1 MGGEGNVAQISDVK
15 EKLLEDPEKIVELLE
30 EYNFCH
36 INSKPQEIRCSRDDK
51 GGPNIS
57 IRLHNNPWI
66 NVSDYA
72 RGVYTDIFSF
82 IAQERGS
89 TFREVL
95 LTTKKILGLGDD
107 WEPRKS
113 YQLFGGIYNGIGKNA
128 KLKSTIYDED
138 ILSQYKKCGNLKFL
152 ESHISL
158 ESQMKF
164 GLMYSVE
171 QQKIIIPI
179 RDIFG
184 NLAGVK
190 SRRNYETDN
199 PDDPKY
205 VFECPTSK
213 SMILYGAYEN
223 YQHLMNADRIVIGEA
238 EKFVLAADSYQY
250 NSAVAIMGNTLS
262 SEQAKILLS
271 FNAKEYCF
279 MLDEGLPL
287 ETTYQNAQLLKSF
300 AVMREC
306 RTTFFNWQNSL
317 CVGEKE
323 SPTDNGKEIF
333 YYILDN
339 EIEPI
344 ENLTE
349 DKDDEI

>member
-1 MGGEGNVAQISDVK
+1 MAQISDVK

-30 EYNFCH
+30 TYNFCH
-36 INSKPQEIRCSRDDK
+36 INSKPQEIRCGRDDK

-66 NVSDYA
+66 NVSYYA

-82 IAQERGS
+82 IAQERGV

-95 LTTKKILGLGDD
+95 LSTKKILGLDD
-107 WEPRKS
+107 HWEPKKKH
-113 YQLFGGIYNGIGKNA
+113 QLFNGIYSNIGKNV
-128 KLKSTIYDED
+128 KPELQIYDES
-138 ILSQYKKCGNLKFL
+138 ILDQYPKCGNLRFL
-152 ESHISL
+152 KDHISL
-158 ESQMKF
+158 ETQMKF
-164 GLMYSVE
+164 GLRYSVE
-171 QQKIIIPI
+171 YQRILIPI

-199 PDDPKY
+199 LDDPKY

-223 YQHLMNADRIVIGEA
+223 YSHLMNADKILIFES
-238 EKFVLAADSYQY
+238 EKSTCACDSYGY
-250 NSAVAIMGNTLS
+250 NNAVSIMGNALS

-279 MLDEGLPL
+279 MLDEGLDL
-287 ETTYQNAQLLKSF
+287 NVTLQNAKLLKSF
-300 AVMREC
+300 ATMREC
-306 RTTFFNWQNSL
+306 KITYFDWQNSL
-317 CVGEKE
+317 SVGSKE
-323 SPTDNGKEIF
+323 SPTDCGKNIF
-333 YYILDN
+333 EYIIQN
-339 EIEPI
+339 EIENI
-344 ENLTE
+344 EKIT
-349 DKDDEI
+349 DDEI

>member
-1 MGGEGNVAQISDVK
+1 MAQISDIK
-15 EKLLEDPEKIVELLE
+15 EKLLEEPEKIVELLE
-30 EYNFCH
+30 EYNFEH
-36 INSKPQEIRCSRDDK
+36 ISLRQNEIRMARNLE

-57 IRLHNNPWI
+57 MRLQGNEWCNI
-66 NVSDYA
+66 VDFA
-72 RGVYTDIFSF
+72 RGYKGDIFSF
-82 IAQERGS
+82 IAQERGVI
-89 TFREVL
+89 FREVL
-95 LTTKKILGLGDD
+95 LATKKILGLDD
-107 WEPRKS
+107 HWEPKKK
-113 YQLFGGIYNGIGKNA
+113 YQLFNGIYANIGKNA
-128 KLKSTIYDED
+128 KPTSTIYDEG
-138 ILSQYKKCGNLKFL
+138 ILNQYKKCCNLRFL
-152 ESHISL
+152 RDHISL
-158 ESQMKF
+158 ESQVKF

-171 QQKIIIPI
+171 QQRIIIPI

-223 YQHLMNADRIVIGEA
+223 YQHLMNSDRVVIGEA

-262 SEQAKILLS
+262 PEQAKILLS

-279 MLDEGLPL
+279 MLDEGLDL
-287 ETTYQNAQLLKSF
+287 SVTYQNSQLLKSF
-300 AVMREC
+300 AAMREC
-306 RTTFFNWQNSL
+306 KITYFDWRDSL

-323 SPTDNGKEIF
+323 SPTDNGRETF
-333 YYILDN
+333 YYILEN
-339 EIEPI
+339 EIKDIKEL
-344 ENLTE
+344 EKELTE
-349 DKDDEI
+349 DESDLI

>member
-1 MGGEGNVAQISDVK
+1 MAQISDVK
-15 EKLLEDPEKIVELLE
+15 EKLLEEPEKIVELLE

-82 IAQERGS
+82 IAQERGV

-95 LTTKKILGLGDD
+95 LSTKKILGLGDD
-107 WEPRKS
+107 WEPKKK

-138 ILSQYKKCGNLKFL
+138 ILSQYKKCCNLRFL

-171 QQKIIIPI
+171 QQRIIIPI

-184 NLAGVK
+184 NLAGIK

-262 SEQAKILLS
+262 SEQAKILLG

-279 MLDEGLPL
+279 MLDEGLDL
-287 ETTYQNAQLLKSF
+287 SVTYQNAQLLKSF
-300 AVMREC
+300 AAMREC
-306 RTTFFNWQNSL
+306 KVTFFNWQNSL
-317 CVGEKE
+317 CIGEKE
-323 SPTDNGKEIF
+323 SPTDDGRENF
-333 YYILDN
+333 YYILAN

-344 ENLTE
+344 ENLTKNE
-349 DKDDEI
+349 DDEI

>member
-1 MGGEGNVAQISDVK
+1 MAQISDVK

-57 IRLHNNPWI
+57 IRLHNNPWA

-72 RGVYTDIFSF
+72 RGIYTDIFSF
-82 IAQERGS
+82 IAQERGV

-95 LTTKKILGLGDD
+95 LSTKKILGLDD
-107 WEPRKS
+107 HWEPKKS

-128 KLKSTIYDED
+128 KPELQIYDES
-138 ILSQYKKCGNLKFL
+138 ILDKYPKCGNLRFL
-152 ESHISL
+152 KDHISL
-158 ESQMKF
+158 ETQMKF
-164 GLMYSVE
+164 GLRYSVE
-171 QQKIIIPI
+171 SQRILIPI

-199 PDDPKY
+199 PEDPKY

-223 YQHLMNADRIVIGEA
+223 YQYLMNADRVIIGEA

-250 NSAVAIMGNTLS
+250 NSAVAIMGNALS
-262 SEQAKILLS
+262 SEQAKILLG

-279 MLDEGLPL
+279 MLDEGLDL
-287 ETTYQNAQLLKSF
+287 NVTLQNAKLLKSF
-300 AVMREC
+300 ATMREC
-306 RTTFFNWQNSL
+306 KITYFDWQNSL
-317 CVGEKE
+317 SVGPKE
-323 SPTDNGKEIF
+323 SPTDCGKNIF
-333 YYILDN
+333 EYIIQN
-339 EIEPI
+339 EIENI
-344 ENLTE
+344 EKIT
-349 DKDDEI
+349 DDEI

>member
-1 MGGEGNVAQISDVK
+1 MAQISDVK
-15 EKLLEDPEKIVELLE
+15 EKLLEEPEKIVELLE

-57 IRLHNNPWI
+57 IRLHNNPWA

-82 IAQERGS
+82 IAQERRV

-95 LTTKKILGLGDD
+95 LSTKKILGLGDD
-107 WEPRKS
+107 WEPKKK
-113 YQLFGGIYNGIGKNA
+113 YQLFNGIYANIGKNA
-128 KLKSTIYDED
+128 KLKSTIYDES
-138 ILSQYKKCGNLKFL
+138 ILNQYKKCGNLRFL

-171 QQKIIIPI
+171 QQRIIIPI

-184 NLAGVK
+184 NLAGIK

-223 YQHLMNADRIVIGEA
+223 YSHLMNADKILIFES
-238 EKFVLAADSYQY
+238 EKSTCACDSYGY
-250 NSAVAIMGNTLS
+250 NNAVSIMGNALS

-279 MLDEGLPL
+279 MLDEGLDL
-287 ETTYQNAQLLKSF
+287 NVTLQNAKLLKSF
-300 AVMREC
+300 AAMREC
-306 RTTFFNWQNSL
+306 KITYFDWQNSL
-317 CVGEKE
+317 SVGPKE
-323 SPTDNGKEIF
+323 SPTDCGKNIF
-333 YYILDN
+333 EYIIQN
-339 EIEPI
+339 EIENI
-344 ENLTE
+344 EKIT
-349 DKDDEI
+349 DDEI

>member
-1 MGGEGNVAQISDVK
+1 MAQISDVK
-15 EKLLEDPEKIVELLE
+15 EKLLEEPEKIVELLE

-36 INSKPQEIRCSRDDK
+36 INSKPQEIRCGRDDK

-57 IRLHNNPWI
+57 IRLHNNSWI

-72 RGVYTDIFSF
+72 RGVHTDIFSF
-82 IAQERGS
+82 IAQERGV

-113 YQLFGGIYNGIGKNA
+113 HQLFAGIYNGIGKNA
-128 KLKSTIYDED
+128 KPVSTIYDES
-138 ILSQYKKCGNLKFL
+138 ILNQYKKCCNLRFL
-152 ESHISL
+152 RDHISL
-158 ESQMKF
+158 ESQVKF

-171 QQKIIIPI
+171 QQRIIIPI

-223 YQHLMNADRIVIGEA
+223 YTHLMNADKILIFES
-238 EKFVLAADSYQY
+238 EKSTCACDSYEC
-250 NSAVAIMGNTLS
+250 NNAVSIMGNSLS

-279 MLDEGLPL
+279 MLDEGLDL
-287 ETTYQNAQLLKSF
+287 SVTYQNAKLLKSF
-300 AVMREC
+300 AAMREC
-306 RTTFFNWQNSL
+306 KITFFDWRDSL
-317 CVGEKE
+317 SVGDKE
-323 SPTDNGKEIF
+323 SPTDGGKENF
-333 YYILDN
+333 YYILNN
-339 EIEPI
+339 EIKDISKLEAEFI
-344 ENLTE
+344 E
-349 DKDDEI
+349 DEI

>member
-1 MGGEGNVAQISDVK
+1 MAQISDVK

-36 INSKPQEIRCSRDDK
+36 INSKPQEIRCGRDDK

-57 IRLHNNPWI
+57 IRLHNNTWV

-82 IAQERGS
+82 IAQERGA

-95 LTTKKILGLGDD
+95 LSTKKILGLGDD
-107 WEPRKS
+107 WESKKK
-113 YQLFGGIYNGIGKNA
+113 YQLFNGIYANIGKNA
-128 KLKSTIYDED
+128 KPKSTIYDES
-138 ILSQYKKCGNLKFL
+138 ILNQYTKCGNLKFL

-164 GLMYSVE
+164 GLMYSIE
-171 QQKIIIPI
+171 QQRIIIPI

-223 YQHLMNADRIVIGEA
+223 YQYLMNADRIIIGEA

-250 NSAVAIMGNTLS
+250 NSAVAIMGNALS

-279 MLDEGLPL
+279 MLDEGLDL
-287 ETTYQNAQLLKSF
+287 SVTYQNAKLLKSF
-300 AVMREC
+300 AAMREC
-306 RTTFFNWQNSL
+306 RVTFFNWQNSL

-323 SPTDNGKEIF
+323 SPTDGGRENF
-333 YYILDN
+333 YYILEN

-349 DKDDEI
+349 DKDNEI

>member
-1 MGGEGNVAQISDVK
+1 MAQISDVK

-30 EYNFCH
+30 TYNFCH
-36 INSKPQEIRCSRDDK
+36 INSKPQEIRCGRDDK

-82 IAQERGS
+82 IAQERGV

-95 LTTKKILGLGDD
+95 LATKKILGLGDD
-107 WEPRKS
+107 WEPKKK
-113 YQLFGGIYNGIGKNA
+113 YQLFNGIYANIGKNA
-128 KLKSTIYDED
+128 KPELKIYDEN
-138 ILSQYKKCGNLKFL
+138 ILDQYPKCGNLRFFKDY
-152 ESHISL
+152 ISL
-158 ESQMKF
+158 ETQMKF
-164 GLMYSVE
+164 GLRYSVE
-171 QQKIIIPI
+171 SQRILIPI

-205 VFECPTSK
+205 VFEYPTSK

-223 YQHLMNADRIVIGEA
+223 YQHLMNADRIIIGEA

-250 NSAVAIMGNTLS
+250 NSAVAIMGNALS

-279 MLDEGLPL
+279 MLDEGLDL
-287 ETTYQNAQLLKSF
+287 SVTYQNAQLLKSF
-300 AVMREC
+300 AAMREC
-306 RTTFFNWQNSL
+306 KITFFNWQNSL
-317 CVGEKE
+317 SVGPKE
-323 SPTDNGKEIF
+323 SPTDCGKNIF
-333 YYILDN
+333 EYIIQN
-339 EIEPI
+339 EIENI
-344 ENLTE
+344 EKIT
-349 DKDDEI
+349 DDEI

>member
-1 MGGEGNVAQISDVK
+1 MAQISDVK

-30 EYNFCH
+30 TYNFCH
-36 INSKPQEIRCSRDDK
+36 INSKPQEIRCGRDDK

-82 IAQERGS
+82 IAQERGV

-95 LTTKKILGLGDD
+95 LSTKKILGLDD
-107 WEPRKS
+107 HWEPKKKH
-113 YQLFGGIYNGIGKNA
+113 QLFNGIYSNIGKNV
-128 KLKSTIYDED
+128 KPELQIYDES
-138 ILSQYKKCGNLKFL
+138 ILDQYPKCGNLRFL
-152 ESHISL
+152 KDHISL
-158 ESQMKF
+158 ETQMKF
-164 GLMYSVE
+164 GLRYSVE
-171 QQKIIIPI
+171 SQRILIPI

-199 PDDPKY
+199 LDDPKY

-223 YQHLMNADRIVIGEA
+223 YSHLMNADKILIFES
-238 EKFVLAADSYQY
+238 EKSTCACDSYGY
-250 NSAVAIMGNTLS
+250 NNAVSIMGNALS

-279 MLDEGLPL
+279 MLDEGLDL
-287 ETTYQNAQLLKSF
+287 NVTLQNAKLLKSF
-300 AVMREC
+300 AAMREC
-306 RTTFFNWQNSL
+306 KVTFFNWQNSL

-349 DKDDEI
+349 GEDEI

>member
-1 MGGEGNVAQISDVK
+1 MAQISDVK
-15 EKLLEDPEKIVELLE
+15 EKLLEEPENIVGLLE

-57 IRLHNNPWI
+57 IRLHNNPWA

-82 IAQERGS
+82 IAQERGV

-95 LTTKKILGLGDD
+95 LSTKKILGLGDD
-107 WEPRKS
+107 WEPKKK
-113 YQLFGGIYNGIGKNA
+113 YQLFNGIYANIGNNA
-128 KLKSTIYDED
+128 KPTSTIYDES
-138 ILSQYKKCGNLKFL
+138 ILNQYKKCCNLRFL
-152 ESHISL
+152 RDHISL
-158 ESQMKF
+158 ESQVKF

-184 NLAGVK
+184 NLAGIK

-205 VFECPTSK
+205 VFEYPTSK
-213 SMILYGAYEN
+213 SMVLYGAYEN

-306 RTTFFNWQNSL
+306 KTTYFDWRDSL

-323 SPTDNGKEIF
+323 SPTDNGKENF
-333 YYILDN
+333 YYILAN
-339 EIEPI
+339 EIKDIKELEKEFI
-344 ENLTE
+344 TE
-349 DKDDEI
+349 ETNDDCI

>member
-30 EYNFCH
+30 TYNFEH
-36 INSKPQEIRCSRDDK
+36 ISLRQNEIRFARSVE

-57 IRLHNNPWI
+57 MRLQNNEWC
-66 NVSDYA
+66 NLSDYA
-72 RGVYTDIFSF
+72 RGYRGDIFSF
-82 IAQERGS
+82 IAQERGV

-95 LTTKKILGLGDD
+95 LATKKILGLGDD
-107 WEPRKS
+107 WEPKKS
-113 YQLFGGIYNGIGKNA
+113 HQLFGGIYNGIGKNA

-138 ILSQYKKCGNLKFL
+138 ILSQYKKCCNLRFL

-164 GLMYSVE
+164 GLMYSVA
-171 QQKIIIPI
+171 QQRIIIPI

-184 NLAGVK
+184 NLAGIK

-223 YQHLMNADRIVIGEA
+223 YRHLMNADRIIIGEA

-250 NSAVAIMGNTLS
+250 NSAVAIMGNALS

-300 AVMREC
+300 AAMREC
-306 RTTFFNWQNSL
+306 KITFFDWRDSL

-333 YYILDN
+333 YYILQN

-349 DKDDEI
+349 SEDEEI

>member
-1 MGGEGNVAQISDVK
+1 MAQISDVK

-30 EYNFCH
+30 TYNFCH
-36 INSKPQEIRCSRDDK
+36 INSKPQEIRCGRDDK

-82 IAQERGS
+82 IAQERGV

-95 LTTKKILGLGDD
+95 LATKKILGLDD
-107 WEPRKS
+107 HWEPKKKH
-113 YQLFGGIYNGIGKNA
+113 QLFNGIYSNIGKNV
-128 KLKSTIYDED
+128 KPELQIYDES
-138 ILSQYKKCGNLKFL
+138 ILDQYPKCGNLRFL
-152 ESHISL
+152 KDHISL
-158 ESQMKF
+158 ETQMKF
-164 GLMYSVE
+164 GLRYSVE
-171 QQKIIIPI
+171 SQRILIPI

-199 PDDPKY
+199 LDDPKY

-223 YQHLMNADRIVIGEA
+223 YSHLMNADKILIFES
-238 EKFVLAADSYQY
+238 EKSTCACDSYGY
-250 NSAVAIMGNTLS
+250 NNAVSIMGNALS

-279 MLDEGLPL
+279 MLDEGLDL
-287 ETTYQNAQLLKSF
+287 NVTLQNAKLLKSF
-300 AVMREC
+300 ATMREC
-306 RTTFFNWQNSL
+306 KITYFDWQNSL
-317 CVGEKE
+317 SVGSKE
-323 SPTDNGKEIF
+323 SPTDCGKNIF
-333 YYILDN
+333 EYIIQN
-339 EIEPI
+339 EIENI
-344 ENLTE
+344 EKIT
-349 DKDDEI
+349 DDEI

>member
-82 IAQERGS
+82 IAQERGV

-95 LTTKKILGLGDD
+95 LSTKKILGLGDD
-107 WEPRKS
+107 WEPRGKRE
-113 YQLFGGIYNGIGKNA
+113 LFNGIYANIGKNA
-128 KLKSTIYDED
+128 KPTSTIYDES
-138 ILSQYKKCGNLKFL
+138 ILNQYKKRCNLRFL
-152 ESHISL
+152 KDHISL
-158 ESQMKF
+158 ESQVKF

-171 QQKIIIPI
+171 QQRIIIPI

-223 YQHLMNADRIVIGEA
+223 YSHLMNADKILIFES
-238 EKFVLAADSYQY
+238 EKSTCACDSYGY
-250 NSAVAIMGNTLS
+250 NNAVSIMGNALS

-279 MLDEGLPL
+279 MLDEGLDL
-287 ETTYQNAQLLKSF
+287 NVTLQNAKLLKSF
-300 AVMREC
+300 AAMREC
-306 RTTFFNWQNSL
+306 KITYFDWQNSL
-317 CVGEKE
+317 SVGPKE
-323 SPTDNGKEIF
+323 SPTDCGKNIF
-333 YYILDN
+333 EYIIQN
-339 EIEPI
+339 EIENI
-344 ENLTE
+344 EKIT
-349 DKDDEI
+349 DDEI